1 MTKYAKMRYKSTL
14 SAVIGSVTVY
24 SLSKGYIDGDFATLV
39 SSLNLAVFGAMNVA
53 ANRVAKGTKKDT
65 IES

>member
-14 SAVIGSVTVY
+14 SAVIGNLVV
-24 SLSKGYIDGDFATLV
+24 LALAKHYIDADVAAFIAST
-39 SSLNLAVFGAMNVA
+39 NLAVFGAINYA